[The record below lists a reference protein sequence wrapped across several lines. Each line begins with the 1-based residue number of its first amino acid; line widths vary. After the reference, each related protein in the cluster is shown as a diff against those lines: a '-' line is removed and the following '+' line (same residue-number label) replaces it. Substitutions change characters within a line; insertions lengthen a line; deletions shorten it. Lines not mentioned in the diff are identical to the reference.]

1 MIGSLLRL
9 AALVGAFFLYAWL
22 SPAAPGNPA
31 LSVGLFVGSAL
42 VFRVLSNFE
51 RGR

>member
-9 AALVGAFFLYAWL
+9 AALVGAFFLYAYL
-22 SPAAPGNPA
+22 SPSAPRNAA
-31 LSVGLFVGSAL
+31 LSVGLFFGSAL

-51 RGR
+51 SGR